1 MTYWILCIFIVF
13 FVRIAS
19 HVFFELAKTSDN
31 DTVKV
36 GFGIMA
42 LILSLGAATLAICG
56 LHSIWFGG

>member
-13 FVRIAS
+13 FVRVTS
-19 HVFFELAKTSDN
+19 HVFVELAKTSDN

-36 GFGIMA
+36 GLGIMA
-42 LILSLGAATLAICG
+42 IILSLGMATLAVCG